1 MSNLLYSLFRNYI
14 FYRDTDSLG
23 KIIKCLSWLKSAET
37 GAEENAIF
45 FFQVQGKRNLE
56 TMGPG
61 IISTSDWSTMYSIST
76 CRRGWG
82 SVRLWLVHHV

>member
-45 FFQVQGKRNLE
+45 FHS
-56 TMGPG
+56 
-61 IISTSDWSTMYSIST
+61 STRKKKPWNNGTRYHQH
-76 CRRGWG
+76 
-82 SVRLWLVHHV
+82 LWLVHHVQY

>member
-45 FFQVQGKRNLE
+45 FHS
-56 TMGPG
+56 
-61 IISTSDWSTMYSIST
+61 ST
-76 CRRGWG
+76 RKK
-82 SVRLWLVHHV
+82 